1 MQKIAVKIVVAFLT
15 FFGGYISAQEE
26 AAARPTRDSLY
37 TYRTPTSGGT
47 GKFYLGREI
56 ARVMGASN
64 SIWLDR
70 TSRPKEENTQLAID
84 KIEIAPTGVIADI
97 GAGTG
102 YYTFKLSPKVP
113 DGKVYAVEIQDEMI
127 GTLNERKQK
136 LKIQNIEVIKGGDKS
151 PNLPLN
157 TVDLAIMVDVY
168 HE

>member
-1 MQKIAVKIVVAFLT
+1 MRTKFITTLGFIILFSAGFIHGQEKESKKRQNETGYT
-15 FFGGYISAQEE
+15 FGTA
-26 AAARPTRDSLY
+26 
-37 TYRTPTSGGT
+37 TSGGT

-70 TSRPKEENTQLAID
+70 TSRPQEENTQLAID

-113 DGKVYAVEIQDEMI
+113 DGKE
-127 GTLNERKQK
+127 
-136 LKIQNIEVIKGGDKS
+136 
-151 PNLPLN
+151 
-157 TVDLAIMVDVY
+157 
-168 HE
+168 